1 MYLPA
6 GEGWQEDQAVG
17 GEPEEE
23 YQPLILMF
31 ATERCAYPCADV
43 AGLTRISYPPNIR
56 LIRVRCCSMVP
67 PSLVL
72 EAFQKGVDGII
83 IGTCYPQDCAYG
95 GGVERTRERMKR
107 LTPKLREMGIEP
119 DRLRVEAVCSICT
132 NVFKQVTEEMT
143 ELLSLLGPTP
153 YTSRRGEPVVGEA

>member
-1 MYLPA
+1 MRLLA
-6 GEGWQEDQAVG
+6 EEGQQGDRAPE
-17 GEPEEE
+17 EEE

-72 EAFQKGVDGII
+72 EAFRKGVDGII

-95 GGVERTRERMKR
+95 GGVERTRERMKS
-107 LTPKLREMGIEP
+107 LTPALREMGIEA

-153 YTSRRGEPVVGEA
+153 YSHRRGEPAVGEA